1 MGEKYSPHEWCYDF
15 EDYVLHYFMHYGTS
29 RIDGR
34 HLCHPGVVQ
43 LYIYDSKNNTN
54 LLETLRAYLDCG
66 GNAVLTAQKLY
77 LHRNTLYQRL
87 KKINGIIHTNLDNA
101 NVRLFIMMS
110 YTFVDLLG
118 LTPVES

>member
-1 MGEKYSPHEWCYDF
+1 M
-15 EDYVLHYFMHYGTS
+15 LHYFMHYGTS

-43 LYIYDSKNNTN
+43 LYIHDLKNKTN
-54 LLETLRAYLDCG
+54 LLETLRTYLELG

-77 LHRNTLYQRL
+77 IHRNTLYQRL
-87 KKINGIIHTNLDNA
+87 KKINGIIHTNLDDA
-101 NVRLFIMMS
+101 NTRLFIMMS

-118 LTPVES
+118 LSPVES

>member
-1 MGEKYSPHEWCYDF
+1 
-15 EDYVLHYFMHYGTS
+15 MHYGTS

-43 LYIYDSKNNTN
+43 LYVYDLKNKTN
-54 LLETLRAYLDCG
+54 LLETLKTYLECG
-66 GNAVLTAQKLY
+66 ENAVQTAQNLY
-77 LHRNTLYQRL
+77 IHRNTLYQRL

-101 NVRLFIMMS
+101 NIRLFIMMS

-118 LTPVES
+118 LSPVES